1 MAMAQPHPAPVKPL
15 VLTVPG
21 LNNSGPGHW
30 QTLWEQQRDD
40 CQRVDLGMWD
50 TPHRNTWVNK
60 LNLAIRAADRPVV
73 LVAHS
78 LGCLAVAWWAQLEQP
93 GAANPA
99 DPAAPAHSGPL
110 QTGPLPAGP
119 LHAGK
124 VRAALLVAP
133 PEVDHR
139 LDDPRV
145 AGFAPMPRARL
156 PFPAILVGSHNDH
169 YMGLH
174 AVEAL
179 ARDWGCAFADAGRAG
194 HINADSGLGDWAFG
208 QFLLEQLIRRATPA
222 PSAPAPSAPVPSNQ
236 APSAPAQSNHAPSAA
251 PPPSRQPSPHPATD
265 APNPAAR

>member
-110 QTGPLPAGP
+110 HTGPLPAGP

-222 PSAPAPSAPVPSNQ
+222 PSAPAPSAPVPSN
-236 APSAPAQSNHAPSAA
+236 HAPSAA